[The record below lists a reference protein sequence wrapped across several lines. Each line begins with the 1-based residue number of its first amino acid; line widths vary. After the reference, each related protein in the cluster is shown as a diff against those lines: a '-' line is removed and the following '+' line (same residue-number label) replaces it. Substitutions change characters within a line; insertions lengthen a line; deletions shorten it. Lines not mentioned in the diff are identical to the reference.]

1 MSLNVTINIIQIV
14 LSIALVVAIILQSKG
29 AGLGGLTGGSDGGGV
44 FRARRGVE
52 KLLFNITIGLS
63 IAFFVC
69 AIINVIV
76 TNSQS

>member
-1 MSLNVTINIIQIV
+1 MEIYVNIVQIL
-14 LSIALVVAIILQSKG
+14 LSIALVAAIILQSKG
-29 AGLGGLTGGSDGGGV
+29 AGLGGLTGGSEGGGV

-63 IAFFVC
+63 VAFFVT

-76 TNSQS
+76 SNPAG

>member
-1 MSLNVTINIIQIV
+1 VFGITVNIVQIV

-29 AGLGGLTGGSDGGGV
+29 AGLGGLTGGSEGGGV

-63 IAFFVC
+63 IAFFIT
-69 AIINVIV
+69 AIVNVVV
-76 TNSQS
+76 TNQQ